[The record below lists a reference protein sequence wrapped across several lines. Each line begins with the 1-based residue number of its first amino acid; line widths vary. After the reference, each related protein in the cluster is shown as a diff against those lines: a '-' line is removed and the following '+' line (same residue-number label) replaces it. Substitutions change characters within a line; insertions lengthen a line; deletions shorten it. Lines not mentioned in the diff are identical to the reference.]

1 MEYVDLRYP
10 HQRSTRDTCW
20 RGPSP
25 DAAPPSIEVV
35 DVSAEARADIEAE
48 PEVAEPLR

>member
-1 MEYVDLRYP
+1 MEYVVLRYP
-10 HQRSTRDTCW
+10 QRRSTRDTSW

-35 DVSAEARADIEAE
+35 DVSAEERADIEAD